1 MVSCAT
7 ASDIYS
13 NLVLYFIDFGISSY
27 RDYQHTTLGL
37 VGKTPEYDK
46 GSHGYRS
53 QDVVKLTSY
62 VLDMYTFKYHDK
74 KFICSVF
81 DDRCSMVTTII
92 ELLMG
97 ITFWQLNVNASKPGQ
112 KFSLW
117 QEFRKQS
124 RYKSL
129 PEMMIHHEQRM
140 CPYKSTV
147 HNDVCVKLMTR
158 FPYYSSHRQNI
169 WKLLYALCNHENISQ
184 NCEFFL
190 RLIPDQ

>member
-97 ITFWQLNVNASKPGQ
+97 ITFWQLNNTASTAGR

-117 QEFRKQS
+117 EEFRRQS
-124 RYKSL
+124 TYKSL

-140 CPYKSTV
+140 CPYNPTI

-158 FPYYSSHRQNI
+158 FPYDISNRKNI
-169 WKLLYALCNHENISQ
+169 WKLLYALCDHENIFK
-184 NCEFFL
+184 NCDFFL
-190 RLIPDQ
+190 NLIPD